1 MHLLVGRDDERNE
14 SLLVGGHVT
23 EAHRQ
28 RTGDSTSFTVTLED
42 GTYEIYCPVDGH
54 KDMGM
59 VGTLTVGAGGG
70 GSGGTVTDDDT
81 STDDSGSGTGS
92 DDDTNY

>member
-1 MHLLVGRDDERNE
+1 MVTPKSPSTLVI
-14 SLLVGGHVT
+14 GG
-23 EAHRQ
+23 
-28 RTGDSTSFTVTLED
+28 TGIALGAGVTLED

-81 STDDSGSGTGS
+81 STDDSSGTGTGS